1 MNIAQFAPLFRKCPV
16 RRGTRRIVGRRSQG
30 TREAPL
36 SRRRMPQHRDLGAPA
51 GDRGIARGSG
61 RSVGR
66 GRPLTGLCQVMSLL
80 REIVCQPTRN
90 RQCLAAVK
98 VPGHSGSRSTTC
110 EEPSW
115 R

>member
-1 MNIAQFAPLFRKCPV
+1 
-16 RRGTRRIVGRRSQG
+16 
-30 TREAPL
+30 
-36 SRRRMPQHRDLGAPA
+36 
-51 GDRGIARGSG
+51 
-61 RSVGR
+61 VGR